1 MMSEVF
7 EFLAKGG
14 WLMIPIGVCSLVA
27 LAFFL
32 ERVWSLQR
40 SKVLPQ
46 RFLEV
51 IHKLLRER
59 RFHEAEALCHGND
72 SHIAALLEA
81 GIRYQ
86 GRERAVIKEV
96 MEEVGQRE
104 VHYMERF
111 VGAVGAIATV
121 APLLGLL
128 GTVTGM
134 ITVFQRVVNQTAAGQ
149 AADAGAMAN
158 GIWEAL
164 ITTAAGLTVAI
175 PAYLGY
181 RYIMGTIDRYAV
193 QMADVS
199 LKMAEYLVPEAQ
211 APASRFDADEESA
224 EVLASDRSDRVE
236 KAESKASVEAPLE
249 TAATE
254 AT

>member
-1 MMSEVF
+1 MMTEVF

-14 WLMIPIGVCSLVA
+14 WLMIPIGLCSLIA

-40 SKVLPQ
+40 SKVLPP

-59 RFHEAEALCHGND
+59 RFQEAEALCHGND
-72 SHIAALLEA
+72 SHIAAVLEA
-81 GIRYQ
+81 GIRYH
-86 GRERAVIKEV
+86 GRDRSVVKEV

-111 VGAVGAIATV
+111 VGAIGAIATIS
-121 APLLGLL
+121 PLLGLL

-134 ITVFQRVVNQTAAGQ
+134 ISVFQRVVNQTAAGQ
-149 AADAGAMAN
+149 AADAGALAN

-164 ITTAAGLTVAI
+164 ITTATGLTVAI
-175 PAYLGY
+175 PAYLAY
-181 RYIMGTIDRYAV
+181 RYINGLIDRYAV
-193 QMADVS
+193 EMADIS
-199 LKMAEYLVPEAQ
+199 LRVAEYLVPEGQ
-211 APASRFDADEESA
+211 APAARFDEEAADDAPADA
-224 EVLASDRSDRVE
+224 EREDALDA
-236 KAESKASVEAPLE
+236 
-249 TAATE
+249 E

>member
-1 MMSEVF
+1 MTDVF
-7 EFLAKGG
+7 EFLSKGG
-14 WLMIPIGVCSLVA
+14 WLMIPIGLCSLVA

-32 ERVWSLQR
+32 ERIWSLQR
-40 SKVLPQ
+40 SKVMPP

-51 IHKLLRER
+51 VMKLLREGR
-59 RFHEAEALCHGND
+59 YKEAEALCHTND
-72 SHIAALLEA
+72 SHVAAVLEA

-86 GRERAVIKEV
+86 GRDRAIVKEV

-111 VGAVGAIATV
+111 VGAVGAVATIS
-121 APLLGLL
+121 PLLGLL

-134 ITVFQRVVNQTAAGQ
+134 ISVFQRVVNQTAAGQ
-149 AADAGAMAN
+149 AADAGALAN

-175 PAYLGY
+175 PAYLAY
-181 RYIMGTIDRYAV
+181 RYINGTIDRYAV
-193 QMADVS
+193 EMADVG
-199 LKMAEYLVPEAQ
+199 LQVAEYLVPEDQ
-211 APASRFDADEESA
+211 APST
-224 EVLASDRSDRVE
+224 RSD
-236 KAESKASVEAPLE
+236 AVEASTTPDKA
-249 TAATE
+249 TAKDEVVVVKESTAEPEPE